1 MAGEDSQMSRTGIV
15 PIIKLINERIED
27 LRMAPFET
35 GSRKEA
41 YYALCKARN
50 FLIIARTELQKA
62 DVEDAEPIFKR
73 AGE

>member
-1 MAGEDSQMSRTGIV
+1 MRTGIT
-15 PIIKLINERIED
+15 PILKLVNERMED
-27 LRMAPFET
+27 LRFAQIERGP
-35 GSRKEA
+35 RKEA
-41 YYALCKARN
+41 YYALCRARN